1 MNPIVQYILL
11 YVPLAFAAGM
21 VMGVAGSREFK
32 RGLMRGALNGVL
44 LTGGMAVLIF
54 LVQLAT
60 DPRILA

>member
-1 MNPIVQYILL
+1 MNPVLQYILL
-11 YVPLAFAAGM
+11 YAPLAFAAGA

-44 LTGGMAVLIF
+44 LGGGLAALIF

-60 DPRILA
+60 DPRIIT